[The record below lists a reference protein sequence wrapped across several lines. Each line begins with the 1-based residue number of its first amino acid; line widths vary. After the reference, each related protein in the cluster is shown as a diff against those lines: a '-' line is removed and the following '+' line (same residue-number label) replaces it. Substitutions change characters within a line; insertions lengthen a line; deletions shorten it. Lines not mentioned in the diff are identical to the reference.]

1 MSLTADSA
9 LFDSAVRHLFHLP
22 ETLEKLGF
30 PASAV
35 RPHDA
40 HRGNGR
46 GRNGEEGVGLRSAPV
61 DILESHKEYTFVIDV
76 PGLSKSDIQVTLED
90 EKILVIKS
98 SGKRKRDDGEEEGC
112 RYLLLE
118 RSAPVKFLRKFRL
131 PEDASSSGITA
142 KCENGVLTVVVGKI
156 PPPEPKTRTVEVTI
170 A

>member
-76 PGLSKSDIQVTLED
+76 PGLSKSDIQVR
-90 EKILVIKS
+90 ILLLVRHDLIQLR
-98 SGKRKRDDGEEEGC
+98 GGDFADDARGC
-112 RYLLLE
+112 R
-118 RSAPVKFLRKFRL
+118 
-131 PEDASSSGITA
+131 
-142 KCENGVLTVVVGKI
+142 
-156 PPPEPKTRTVEVTI
+156 
-170 A
+170 